1 MRFELCVRF
10 LLALPGLAITVMTV
24 VSMPNSLGAQDWARK
39 MFETTQHDF
48 GVVARGAKSEFE
60 FKLTNSYKENVHI
73 ASARSSCA
81 CTQPR
86 VLKADLKTYEE
97 GSVIAAL
104 NTQAFVGV
112 RSAVVTVV
120 IDRPFYAEVQL
131 LVKGN
136 IRSDIVMEPGE
147 VRFGDVDVGG
157 TKSADVKVSYQGTS
171 NREWQISDVRSTNT
185 NMAVKLE
192 PFRDNAG
199 RMSYTMTVKL
209 KESAPAGDFSDEIQ
223 IITNDK
229 QYNQVTLP
237 VRASVIPPLTIAPQ
251 SIELG
256 SLKIGA
262 TSASRLVVKAK
273 EAFEISKVECADN
286 RFSFKIPQ
294 GKKPVHI
301 VPVDFNAGDMLGA
314 FKRTITVT
322 SSLQKDATVEV
333 TVTGNITE

>member
-1 MRFELCVRF
+1 MRFDLGVRF
-10 LLALPGLAITVMTV
+10 PLASPGFALTVIAVILSPNRLA
-24 VSMPNSLGAQDWARK
+24 AQDWARK

-60 FKLTNSYKENVHI
+60 FKLTNTYKENVHI

-97 GSVIAAL
+97 GAVVAAL
-104 NTQAFVGV
+104 NTQSFVGT

-147 VRFGDVDVGG
+147 VRFGDLDVGG
-157 TKSADVKVSYQGTS
+157 TKSSDVRVSYQGTS
-171 NREWQISDVRSTNT
+171 NRDWQITDVRSTNT
-185 NMAVKLE
+185 NLAVRLE
-192 PFRDNAG
+192 PHKDSAG
-199 RMSYTMTVKL
+199 RTNYTMTVKL
-209 KESAPAGDFSDEIQ
+209 KESAPAGDFADEIQ

-237 VRASVIPPLTIAPQ
+237 VRASVIPPLTIAPL

-256 SLKIGA
+256 SLKKGA
-262 TSASRLVVKAK
+262 TSSNRLVVKAK
-273 EAFEISKVECADN
+273 EAFEISDVDCADK
-286 RFSFKIPQ
+286 RFTFKIPE
-294 GKKPVHI
+294 GKRPVHI
-301 VPVDFNAGDMLGA
+301 IPVDFSAGDTLGA
-314 FKRTITVT
+314 FKRTITVR
-322 SSLQKDATVEV
+322 SSLQNDATVEA